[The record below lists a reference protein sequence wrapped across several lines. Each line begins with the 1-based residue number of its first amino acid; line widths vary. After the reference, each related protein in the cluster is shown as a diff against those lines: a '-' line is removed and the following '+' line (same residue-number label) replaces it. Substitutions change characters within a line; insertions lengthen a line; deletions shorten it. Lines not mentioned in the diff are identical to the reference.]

1 MNFFRKSAF
10 SSATCLQSAALAAAL
25 IGFAGS
31 SMASAQV
38 AAPGPTANCLDTD
51 ADGTCDVAETNADGS
66 DKGEGI
72 VVTGSRIR
80 LPNLSGKEPV
90 VTVGA
95 NYIED
100 RGLTNVADALN
111 EIPGFRGSVTP
122 QGAQG
127 TFGQGVNFINTYG
140 LGSNRTLT
148 LLNGRRVV
156 SSNVTTIFGNASPG
170 TQVDLNVIP
179 VILVDRIDRVSIGG
193 APVYGTDAIAGTV
206 NIVLKRKFTGLE
218 LRATSAITE
227 RGDNFRYNFTGA
239 GGFNF
244 GDGRGN
250 ITAALSYEH
259 VDGVLGN
266 ARDFYRANL
275 GNLTNPCTSTAG
287 GTCTSG
293 GTIAALGFP
302 GRTPA
307 NDGRINP
314 NIGFNDTATDGFPG
328 SVLVRGVTI
337 PQLSRGGVLI
347 NGAGAFNYQFNP
359 GGNLVAYNRGIPFVA
374 ALPSGASRSS
384 GGDGFNFNDYIQLTS
399 TIERI
404 NANLF
409 TSYELSDN
417 IRFFAEGMFFQ
428 GKGDE
433 LVQQPTFNSSLFG
446 GQSVALS
453 YRINDPRLSAQ
464 ARSQLVSLGYTNTFS
479 VGRANADLADATG
492 SSRNRLYRGVAGF
505 DGDFLIGGRK
515 FNYEASINYGRND
528 FTDYGQGINQQK
540 FTNAINN
547 CGTAVIVTGTGNKP
561 GTTTPYTPLADPAC
575 APLSLFGEGV
585 ASAAAKAYVIQN
597 TVTNT
602 RLEQFVANINVGG
615 SPFDLFG
622 NPVAFNA
629 GYEHHSEKGAFNP
642 DPFLVAGLGRS
653 VAIAPTSGKYTLDEE
668 FGEILVPLITPNNNF
683 VFSKLEAYGRVR
695 HVHNTVNGNFV
706 AWAAGGSFAPI
717 RDVEFRGNY
726 TRSFRAPSIVELYSP
741 QTVTFVTVPDLC
753 SPTNKVLGSVPAVRT
768 ANCNAF
774 LAKFPG
780 ATPLLAAAA
789 SVSGLNG
796 GNPLLSNERANSFT
810 YGAIIRPRFIPG
822 LAVSVDYISIDIK
835 QPISSLTVGTITASC
850 FDNSNFD
857 ATDPANG
864 NAFCSLIKRDANG
877 QVVDNPVNPNVTSGF
892 VNGNSIK
899 VSSIQGTIDYSTK
912 VHLFGA
918 RATLELGG
926 DLFYLRNRL
935 NDITGVAPTR
945 SDGINGDP
953 KWQAQGRFRY
963 FTDGFGISTNVNYV
977 GRQIVSLT
985 QRGGSPNDAREF
997 DSFKPFATVDA
1008 SFWFKTVDQFR
1019 LTLSITNLFDRVGQG
1034 YFGYIIPASI
1044 NDPLGRRFAITVAK
1058 KF

>member
-1 MNFFRKSAF
+1 MTKIALSL
-10 SSATCLQSAALAAAL
+10 TTALAGFLAVPAVAQTAPTPATPSICADVNVDGICDDAA
-25 IGFAGS
+25 A
-31 SMASAQV
+31 
-38 AAPGPTANCLDTD
+38 
-51 ADGTCDVAETNADGS
+51 TNADGS
-66 DKGEGI
+66 PKDEGI

-80 LPNLSGKEPV
+80 LPNLSSKEPI

-95 NYIED
+95 AYIED

-111 EIPGFRGSVTP
+111 EIPGYRGSVTP
-122 QGAQG
+122 QGSQG
-127 TFGQGVNFINTYG
+127 SFGQGVNFINTYG

-239 GGFNF
+239 GGLNF
-244 GDGRGN
+244 GGGRGN
-250 ITAALSYEH
+250 ITAAASYEH

-266 ARDFYRANL
+266 SRDFYRANL
-275 GNLTNPCTSTAG
+275 GGLTNPCTSTVGA
-287 GTCTSG
+287 TCTAP
-293 GTIAALGFP
+293 GTVALLGFP

-307 NDGRINP
+307 NDGRVNP
-314 NIGFNDTATDGFPG
+314 SIGFNDSATDGFPG
-328 SVLVRGVTI
+328 AIQVLGVTI

-347 NGAGAFNYQFNP
+347 SGAGAFNYQFDKS
-359 GGNLVAYNRGIPFVA
+359 GNLIPYNRGIPFVA

-409 TSYELSDN
+409 TSYELTDN
-417 IRFFAEGMFFQ
+417 VRFFAEGMFFQ

-446 GQSVALS
+446 GQSVALN
-453 YRINDPRLSAQ
+453 YQVADPRLTSQ
-464 ARSQLVSLGYTNTFS
+464 AKTQLAALGYTTTFS

-505 DGDFLIGGRK
+505 DGDFMIGGRK
-515 FNYEASINYGRND
+515 FNFEASVNYGRND
-528 FTDYGQGINQQK
+528 FTDYGQGINQQN

-561 GTTTPYTPLADPAC
+561 GTTTPYTPLADSAC

-585 ASAAAKAYVIQN
+585 ASAAAKNYVVQN
-597 TVTNT
+597 TITET
-602 RLEQFVANINVGG
+602 RLEQFVANVNVGG

-629 GYEHHSEKGAFNP
+629 GYEHHTEKGAFNP

-653 VAIAPTSGKYTLDEE
+653 VAIAPTSGKYALDEE
-668 FGEILVPLITPNNNF
+668 FGEVLVPLITPNNDF
-683 VFSKLEAYGRVR
+683 IFSKLEAYGRVR
-695 HVHNTVNGNFV
+695 HVHNTVNGNFI

-717 RDVEFRGNY
+717 PDVEFRGNY
-726 TRSFRAPSIVELYSP
+726 TRSFRAPSIVELFSP

-753 SPTNKVLGSVPAVRT
+753 SPTAKVLGSVPDVRT

-774 LAKFPG
+774 LAKFPT

-789 SVSGLNG
+789 TISGLNG
-796 GNPLLSNERANSFT
+796 GNPKLLNERANSFT
-810 YGAIIRPRFIPG
+810 YGAIVRPRFIPG
-822 LAVSVDYISIDIK
+822 LAVSVDYISIDIR
-835 QPISSLTVGTITASC
+835 QPISSLSVATITASC
-850 FDNSNFD
+850 FDNSTFN
-857 ATDPANG
+857 AADPANG
-864 NAFCSLIKRDANG
+864 NAFCSLIKRDPTG
-877 QVVDNPVNPNVTSGF
+877 QVLDNPVAPNVTSGF

-899 VSSIQGTIDYSTK
+899 VTSIQGTVDYTTK
-912 VHLFGA
+912 LNLFGT
-918 RATLELGG
+918 RANLELGG

-935 NDITGVAPTR
+935 NDITGVAPAR
-945 SDGINGDP
+945 SDGLNGDP

-963 FTDGFGISTNVNYV
+963 FTDSWGMSTNVNYV

-997 DSFKPFATVDA
+997 DSFEPYATVDA
-1008 SFWFKTVDQFR
+1008 SIWIKTADQFR
-1019 LTLSITNLFDRVGQG
+1019 LTLSVTNLFDRIGQG

-1044 NDPLGRRFAITVAK
+1044 NDALGRRFAITAAK